1 MGVQKITLL
10 FFTFIN
16 LVPFT
21 FTFVHVVPF
30 TFIHLGPGTWYFLS
44 PVLSLLCLS
53 SSSPLLLLP
62 SIASKMIMVMVKV
75 DMVSGGKS
83 QIPTMLK
90 SVSFIYLIVQLV
102 PNLNSSAN

>member
-21 FTFVHVVPF
+21 FIHVVPF

-75 DMVSGGKS
+75 DMVSGGNTKS
-83 QIPTMLK
+83 QISTMLK

>member
-10 FFTFIN
+10 FFTSIN

-21 FTFVHVVPF
+21 FTFIHVVPF

-44 PVLSLLCLS
+44 PVLSLFCLS

-62 SIASKMIMVMVKV
+62 CIASKMIMVKV
-75 DMVSGGKS
+75 EMVSGGNTKS